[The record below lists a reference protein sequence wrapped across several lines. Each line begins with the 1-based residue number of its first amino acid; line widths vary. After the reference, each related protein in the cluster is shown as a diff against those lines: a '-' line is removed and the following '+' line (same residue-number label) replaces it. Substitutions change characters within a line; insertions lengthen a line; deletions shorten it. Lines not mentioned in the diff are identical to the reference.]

1 MDQVSNVASDIYAWI
16 RKDFHEWPLRFV
28 LEVTAW
34 ITSIACSTIMA
45 FTLPHP
51 PFLLL
56 YPMFIAQCS
65 IFAWA
70 AWTRQSLG
78 MLGNY
83 ILLISIDIAALI
95 RLITL

>member
-16 RKDFHEWPLRFV
+16 KKDFSDHPLRFV

-56 YPMFIAQCS
+56 YPMFIAQCG

-95 RLITL
+95 RLMTL